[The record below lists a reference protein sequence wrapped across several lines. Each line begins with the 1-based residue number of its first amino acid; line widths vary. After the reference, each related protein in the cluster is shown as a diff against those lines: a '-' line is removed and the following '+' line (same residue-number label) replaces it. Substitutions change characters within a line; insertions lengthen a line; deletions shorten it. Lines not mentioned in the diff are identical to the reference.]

1 MRRTGRSFGRL
12 ASPLCAALATALV
25 LLATPIERSAIA
37 AGGDPLPEPTPSPGS
52 HSRVSPES
60 TYNRGLALAKK
71 QQWAAAEKTYRE
83 AIAMRNDFPEAW
95 NGLGHALKQQR
106 RFDEA
111 VAAYD
116 EALRLRPDY
125 AQALEYLGET
135 YLAMG
140 KLKEAN
146 DTLAH
151 LRRVDEALADQ
162 LSRAIMGKTR
172 RASSW

>member
-1 MRRTGRSFGRL
+1 MRRTDRSFARPGL
-12 ASPLCAALATALV
+12 PLCAALLAAFAL
-25 LLATPIERSAIA
+25 ASAPLVGSARA

-60 TYNRGLALAKK
+60 VYNRGLALSKK

-83 AIAMRNDFPEAW
+83 AITMRSDFPEAW

-106 RFDEA
+106 RFDQA
-111 VAAYD
+111 VAAYQ

-140 KLKEAN
+140 KLKEAD

-162 LSRAIMGKTR
+162 LSRTMMGKR